1 MARALPIN
9 LSSQPQQG
17 LVTTGPVLHPDSGP
31 GPDKF
36 VFLPTLDAADT
47 V

>member
-1 MARALPIN
+1 MAKALPIN
-9 LSSQPQQG
+9 LSSLPPQG

-31 GPDKF
+31 GPDNF
-36 VFLPTLDAADT
+36 VFLPTLDADDT